1 MILRSGRRG
10 RGFDSPKPP
19 LRFGSFWNF
28 LHLRTMTTLL
38 ILPYAAIGQVAV
50 WGTVIITLLV
60 AAAAYIFK
68 QKPPHFPVRSG
79 LCGDCLACRIRVAVR
94 LYSLTLFPLP
104 MVALF
109 CIAVAWQACNHHRW
123 LVRHRS

>member
-1 MILRSGRRG
+1 
-10 RGFDSPKPP
+10 

-79 LCGDCLACRIRVAVR
+79 CCSCGDCLACRTFDSRRSATVFVDSVSFADG
-94 LYSLTLFPLP
+94 
-104 MVALF
+104 
-109 CIAVAWQACNHHRW
+109 CIVLHCSCMASV
-123 LVRHRS
+123 